1 MYDIKVPSKVFVKA
15 YTIRLQ
21 LNSVLCIFHYLCFQL
36 LVAVVCLKRAICFLI
51 VADVVNGSVVVVV
64 ILRSSPVAVFGCC
77 VCCN

>member
-36 LVAVVCLKRAICFLI
+36 LVAVVCLQILI
-51 VADVVNGSVVVVV
+51 VADVVNGSVVVAV
-64 ILRSSPVAVFGCC
+64 ILRNGFCGFWLLCLL
-77 VCCN
+77 